1 MFTATRDIETRRAH
15 MDPIVS
21 YFILEQCHQKAA
33 VVNLFLESLCIWASL
48 GVDKQCQM
56 TVFTQ

>member
-1 MFTATRDIETRRAH
+1 VFTYTNLKLNDNAIDVLAQEYQAGHQVGMFLDLKQANRI
-15 MDPIVS
+15 
-21 YFILEQCHQKAA
+21 
-33 VVNLFLESLCIWASL
+33 CIWASL

>member
-33 VVNLFLESLCIWASL
+33 VVNLFLELRWQLSVHAVKL
-48 GVDKQCQM
+48 VH
-56 TVFTQ
+56 V